1 MRGRPISAQSQEIGF
16 RFGAAFIVAVMVLT
30 TYNDL
35 RHLSG
40 G

>member
-1 MRGRPISAQSQEIGF
+1 MRGSQEIGF

-35 RHLSG
+35 CHLSG